1 MKIVKK
7 YFLSILFA
15 DALYIGKIELE
26 YNRRLV
32 MERYEIIIV
41 GGGPA
46 GLSAAVYTGRSEL
59 KTLLIEKG
67 NFGGRMNDT
76 LQIENYPSV
85 IPLSGT
91 GLSEKFYEHAKLFP
105 SITFLRT
112 SVSEIKKVED
122 GFIVSTKRKGDFFA
136 ETVILALGT
145 EPRILGLPG
154 EIEFR
159 GRGVAYCATCD
170 GANFQNKEVYVLG
183 AGDQAIEEGD
193 YLTNFARKVHIVVIH
208 KEGKLDANQVSAARA
223 YANPKIDF
231 IWNST
236 ISRVYGDKVVEGI
249 TLKNVQTAE
258 EKDVPADGV
267 FFFVGMVPQSAIV
280 ADLVRKDKAGY
291 ILVDKDKQTSVSG
304 LYAVGDVT
312 DTYVRQIATAAGDG
326 AIAAIAAE
334 RYLSEKRTIKQLLN
348 PESGKVA
355 FVFYSPYDSKALA
368 MLPNAEKELITE
380 GYKVFRQDISRQ
392 KILYNELGL
401 KSEFVIQ
408 KFFNGQK
415 ED

>member
-1 MKIVKK
+1 
-7 YFLSILFA
+7 
-15 DALYIGKIELE
+15 
-26 YNRRLV
+26 
-32 MERYEIIIV
+32 
-41 GGGPA
+41 
-46 GLSAAVYTGRSEL
+46 
-59 KTLLIEKG
+59 
-67 NFGGRMNDT
+67 
-76 LQIENYPSV
+76 
-85 IPLSGT
+85 
-91 GLSEKFYEHAKLFP
+91 
-105 SITFLRT
+105 
-112 SVSEIKKVED
+112 
-122 GFIVSTKRKGDFFA
+122 
-136 ETVILALGT
+136 
-145 EPRILGLPG
+145 
-154 EIEFR
+154 
-159 GRGVAYCATCD
+159 
-170 GANFQNKEVYVLG
+170 VLG

-368 MLPNAEKELITE
+368 MLPNAEKELIAE